1 MKISK
6 SKLVSMIKES
16 IIRQLLNEA
25 RSYAYDTYTPYDPG
39 FLTDEEYETLP
50 EELRNIYE
58 KEYRIEFVGNSWHYS
73 GSGEWMYS
81 LGEPEEWGVD
91 DIQLSDDG
99 GLSKDVEIAATI
111 NPEFAKRLK
120 DNFEEWHMN
129 LDDNSLE
136 FQDEE
141 PDYPEYDDDF

>member
-1 MKISK
+1 MKISRN
-6 SKLVSMIKES
+6 KLIGMIKES
-16 IIRQLLNEA
+16 IIKHALNEA
-25 RSYAYDTYTPYDPG
+25 RSYAYDTYSPYEEG
-39 FLTDEEYETLP
+39 FLSDEEYENLP
-50 EELRNIYE
+50 QELRNIYE
-58 KEYRIEFVGNSWHYS
+58 KDYRIEFVGNSWHYS

-91 DIQLSDDG
+91 DIQLSDDD

-111 NPEFAKRLK
+111 SPEFSKRLK
-120 DNFEEWHMN
+120 DNFEDWRMN

-136 FQDEE
+136 FENEE